1 MTFNQNSYI
10 SSNFIPLKMSFPY
23 QFNFFGEKV
32 HYHFIFETLAFFIG
46 VRLYYYHKKGITD
59 AISDINRLWI
69 MLGAMIGALI
79 GSRVIAMLENPS
91 EIANQTW
98 LTFYQN
104 KTVAGGFLGGLFGVE
119 IIKKIIGVKIASG
132 DIYVIPIIVA
142 LFIGRIGCFSM
153 GIAEATYGIETTFFT
168 GMNLGDGKF
177 RHPVALYEMIY
188 MVLLFF
194 LFRRIKNVDLIN
206 GDRFKLFMVLYF
218 LYRFSVE
225 FIKPYQPL
233 FLYLSSIQWSA
244 LFIFVY
250 YYKFIDRILTPK
262 KD

>member
-1 MTFNQNSYI
+1 MTFP
-10 SSNFIPLKMSFPY
+10 F
-23 QFNFFGEKV
+23 QFDFFGEKV
-32 HYHFIFETLAFFIG
+32 YYHFIFETLAFFIG

-59 AISDINRLWI
+59 TISDINRLWI
-69 MLGAMIGALI
+69 MLGAMVGALI
-79 GSRVIAMLENPS
+79 GSRVLAMLENPS
-91 EIANQTW
+91 EIANQTL

-119 IIKKIIGVKIASG
+119 LFKKFIGVKTASG
-132 DIYVIPIIVA
+132 DIYVIPIILA

-153 GIAEATYGIETTFFT
+153 GIAEPTFGIETTFFT
-168 GMNLGDGKF
+168 GMNLGDGKL

-188 MVLLFF
+188 MILLLLLF
-194 LFRRIKNVDLIN
+194 RKIKNVDLIN

-233 FLYLSSIQWSA
+233 FLHLSSIQWSA
-244 LFIFVY
+244 IFIFVY
-250 YYKFIDRILTPK
+250 YYRFIHRLLTPK

>member
-1 MTFNQNSYI
+1 M
-10 SSNFIPLKMSFPY
+10 KFPI
-23 QFNFFGEKV
+23 QVNFFGEKI
-32 HYHFIFETLAFFIG
+32 YLHFFFETLAFFIG
-46 VRLYYYHKKGITD
+46 IRVYYYLRNKNTD
-59 AISDINRLWI
+59 SISDINRLWI
-69 MLGAMIGALI
+69 MVGAMVGALI

-119 IIKKIIGVKIASG
+119 LFKKCIGVKTASG

-153 GIAEATYGIETTFFT
+153 GISEPTYGIETTFFT
-168 GMNLGDGKF
+168 GMNLGDGKL

-188 MVLLFF
+188 IVFLFF
-194 LFRRIKNVDLIN
+194 LFRRIKNVDLVN

-233 FLYLSSIQWSA
+233 FIHLSSIQWSA

-250 YYKFIDRILTPK
+250 YYKFILRLFNYAK
-262 KD
+262 

>member
-1 MTFNQNSYI
+1 
-10 SSNFIPLKMSFPY
+10 MSFPY

-79 GSRVIAMLENPS
+79 GSRVIAMFENLS

-168 GMNLGDGKF
+168 GMNLGDGKL

-194 LFRRIKNVDLIN
+194 LFKRIKNVDLIN

-244 LFIFVY
+244 IFIFVY
-250 YYKFIDRILTPK
+250 YWSFFTRIFK
-262 KD
+262 K